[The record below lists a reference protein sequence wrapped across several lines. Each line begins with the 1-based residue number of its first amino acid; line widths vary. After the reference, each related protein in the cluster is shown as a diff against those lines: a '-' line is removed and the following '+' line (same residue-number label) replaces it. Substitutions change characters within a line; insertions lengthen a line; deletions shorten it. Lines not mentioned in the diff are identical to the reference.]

1 MRKKII
7 AGNWKM
13 NLNASESETLVK
25 GILERVGDV
34 TDVEIA
40 VCPPFT
46 SLSAV
51 SGLVRG
57 TNMGL
62 GAQNMHWGGKG
73 AFTGEISANM
83 LLTLG
88 CRYVILGHSERRTYF
103 GETDEAVAR
112 KVRAAVESGLAP
124 IVCVGE
130 TLGEREAGTTA
141 KVVEIQ
147 VRGALS
153 GLTPEEFAGVV
164 IAYEPVWAIGTG
176 LNATNE
182 QAQEV
187 HGLIRKLL
195 TSMFGSS
202 MAEATRIQYGGSMKP
217 SNARGLLE
225 QPDIDGGLIGG
236 ASLEAGSFEAI
247 VRAAI
252 P

>member
-25 GILERVGDV
+25 GILARVGDV

-46 SLSAV
+46 SLSTV

-62 GAQNMHWGGKG
+62 GAQNMHWEGKG

-187 HGLIRKLL
+187 HSLIRKLL

>member
-13 NLNASESETLVK
+13 HLDERESESLIQ
-25 GILERVGDV
+25 GILSRLGGV
-34 TDVEIA
+34 TGGEVV

-46 SLSAV
+46 SLSMA
-51 SGLVRG
+51 GKLLRG
-57 TNMGL
+57 TNIGL
-62 GAQNMHWGGKG
+62 GAQNMHWEKKG

-103 GETDEAVAR
+103 GETDETVAR
-112 KVRAAVESGLAP
+112 KERAAAGAGLIP

-130 TLGEREAGTTA
+130 TLAQREAGTTA
-141 KVVEIQ
+141 EVVERQ
-147 VRGALS
+147 VRGA
-153 GLTPEEFAGVV
+153 FAGLSPEGFAGTV

-176 LNATNE
+176 LNATDE

-187 HGLIRKLL
+187 HSLIRTLL
-195 TSMFGSS
+195 GGLFGAGV
-202 MAEATRIQYGGSMKP
+202 AESTRIQYGGSMKP
-217 SNARGLLE
+217 SNARGLLA

-236 ASLEAGSFEAI
+236 AALEAESFVEI
-247 VRAAI
+247 VRASL
-252 P
+252 